1 MVKRRN
7 KMKKLI
13 IAALA
18 IALLIP
24 FTAQAQT
31 VSISIVLPS
40 GDVAATRAWLQNA
53 PYLQTCYT
61 SVEDGGLG
69 YPQTLAGEK
78 LCLGKWFETVWKQKV
93 DSYTANVDAD
103 AAAAAAREAA
113 HKISPEVVV
122 E

>member
-1 MVKRRN
+1 
-7 KMKKLI
+7 MKKLI
-13 IAALA
+13 IVALA
-18 IALLIP
+18 IVLLVPAI
-24 FTAQAQT
+24 TLAQT
-31 VSISIVLPS
+31 ISISVSLPS
-40 GDVAATRAWLQNA
+40 GDIPATRAWLQNA

-61 SVEDGGLG
+61 SVEEGGLG

-103 AAAAAAREAA
+103 VAAAAAREAA